1 MARPATMMQS
11 WQLYLRILRHI
22 RPYWW
27 VAVMAA
33 LAGQLAALTEPA
45 FSWLL
50 GPLINI
56 NFGGH
61 SQQVLPPVL
70 QRLSSHLPDW
80 GQGVASTSLALV
92 PLLFVMLFLI
102 RGVLGFLS
110 EYAATWLSSRLVMD
124 LRMAMFARVLQ
135 LPVSFYD
142 QNPTARILSRVA
154 YDVSSVTNA
163 GVNVLTVVFKDTAM
177 VLGFL
182 WVMLSIDWVLT
193 LMALLIVP
201 VAAISI
207 RVAGQRLRNLNREQQ
222 HAQGA
227 MTECLEEALQNQKV
241 VKVFGGQVYEQGRFS
256 VRANQVRRLGI
267 KQAVASSVNS
277 ALVQMLIAVAL
288 AGVIYY
294 ASTRAR
300 AGGMTAG
307 DFMSFITAMLMLSQP
322 VQRLTKVNESL
333 QKGLA
338 AAESVFGLMDEAAEV
353 DHGTHLLASTRGDVR
368 FEQVSF
374 QYPAGERDVLQAV
387 DLHIQ
392 PGQTVA
398 LVGASGSGK
407 TTMAQLLARFYNPRA
422 GRVLLDGVALSE
434 LPLADLRRQV
444 ALVSQDVALFNDS
457 VAANIAYGETAQAD
471 PAALTAAAEAA
482 YALEFIQQ
490 LPQGMQTVIGERG
503 TRLSGGQKQR
513 LAIARALYKNAPILI
528 LDEATSALDTESE
541 RQVQGALDRLMQGRT
556 TLVIAHRLSTIE
568 RADLIVVMQDG
579 RVIEQGT
586 HAELLARKAQYYR
599 LWQIQFQD
607 VPARTGDAS
616 CS

>member
-27 VAVMAA
+27 VAVLAA

-56 NFGGH
+56 NFGAH
-61 SQQVLPPVL
+61 AQQTLPPVL

-80 GQGVASTSLALV
+80 GQGMASTSLALV
-92 PLLFVMLFLI
+92 PILFVLLFLI

-241 VKVFGGQVYEQGRFS
+241 VKVFGGQAYEQGRFS

-353 DHGTHLLASTRGDVR
+353 DHGKRPLTTTRGDVR

-374 QYPAGERDVLQAV
+374 QYPTGERDVLQAV

-422 GRVLLDGVALSE
+422 GQVLLDGVALSE
-434 LPLADLRRQV
+434 LPLAELRQQV
-444 ALVSQDVALFNDS
+444 ALVSQDVSLFNDS
-457 VAANIAYGETAQAD
+457 VAANIAYGDTGQAD
-471 PAALTAAAEAA
+471 SAALMAAAEAA

-568 RADLIVVMQDG
+568 RADRIVVMQEG
-579 RVIEQGT
+579 RIIEQGT

-599 LWQIQFQD
+599 LWQIQFKD
-607 VPARTGDAS
+607 APETAGDA